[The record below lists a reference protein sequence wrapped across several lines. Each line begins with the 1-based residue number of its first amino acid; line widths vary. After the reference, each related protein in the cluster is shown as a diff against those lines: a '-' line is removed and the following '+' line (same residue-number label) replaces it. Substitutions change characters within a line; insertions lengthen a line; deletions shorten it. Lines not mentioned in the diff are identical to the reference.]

1 MYRCDKKR
9 PEKGGG
15 VILYV
20 DTRIKSYTDEK
31 CTNVGF
37 AELVWVI
44 AEVRKK
50 SKLLVSLCYRSP
62 GSEEFNNDKLLVRNL
77 ITTNYWRSCS

>member
-1 MYRCDKKR
+1 
-9 PEKGGG
+9 
-15 VILYV
+15 V

-37 AELVWVI
+37 EESVWVI

-50 SKLLVSLCYRSP
+50 SKLLVGLCYRSP
-62 GSEEFNNDKLLVRNL
+62 GVGLGRRASPPNSVVTF
-77 ITTNYWRSCS
+77 